1 MAVQKEIKSHL
12 ARLLA
17 TEDLI
22 VEHKDI
28 ETAQFNVQ
36 TRELLLP
43 MWDKAS
49 EEVYDMLVG
58 HEVGHALF
66 TPNVD
71 PPSDV
76 PHSILNVCE
85 DARIEKLMKRKY
97 LGIAKSFYKGYNE
110 MHKQDFFEVENEDI
124 NTFNLAD
131 RANLY
136 FKIGQFLDVSFSDAE
151 KEIISLIQNA
161 DTFTETIAAAKAL
174 HNFCQ
179 QEQEA
184 KEQVSETTEGSES
197 EGNIEFN
204 SSNDSV
210 SSGDSDTDSTDHND
224 SSVSDSDSDDSLEGG
239 DSDPNPVNRGGTT
252 SDSLETEVRTAD
264 SLADKLK
271 GLVTQNAVENV
282 YLEVNDVNLDN
293 VIVTNSDIHDY
304 VNGYWSECVE
314 RRREMERE
322 NGYDK
327 CDIFAPVDQTYD
339 DFKNSAKKEVSYLVK
354 EFECKKSA
362 DAYARASTSRTGIL
376 DTRNLHTYK
385 YNEDLFKRVT
395 MIPDGK
401 NHGLVFIL
409 DWSGSMC
416 YEMADT
422 IKQLY
427 NLVWFCKKVQIPFEV
442 YAFTN
447 EWHRNQENYQYGTK
461 LKACYEEKEHVFHID
476 TDFSLMNI
484 LSSKVNGKE
493 LDSQLKNIWRIVGCF
508 NRHTRAWYRFPPAM
522 NLSGTPLNET
532 LICLHKIL
540 PQFKKEN
547 DLQKVQC
554 IILTD
559 GEASSLPYHTMVER
573 SWEDAPRM
581 GMRNTN
587 SHQCSVRDRKL
598 GKNYT
603 IGYGYWELTDTLL
616 RNLKDKFTDVNFIGI
631 RVLQPRDAKRFVERF
646 HPYYSKEYESIMT
659 DWRRHKTFTVTGSG
673 YDAYFGLSS
682 TVLAED
688 SEFDVDHDATKA
700 QIKRAFVKSLKTKKL
715 NKKVLGEFISLVV

>member
-1 MAVQKEIKSHL
+1 MAVKKEIKSHL

-22 VEHKDI
+22 VEHKDV

-66 TPNVD
+66 TPNED

-124 NTFNLAD
+124 DTFNLAD

-151 KEIISLIQNA
+151 KEIITLIHNA
-161 DTFTETIAAAKAL
+161 ETFTDTIAAAKAL
-174 HNFCQ
+174 YTFCQ
-179 QEQEA
+179 QET
-184 KEQVSETTEGSES
+184 KEQVSQSS
-197 EGNIEFN
+197 EGVQQEGDLELNP
-204 SSNDSV
+204 SNDSV
-210 SSGDSDTDSTDHND
+210 PSGDGDTDSTDDHG

-239 DSDPNPVNRGGTT
+239 DSDSNPGIRGGTT

-271 GLVTQNAVENV
+271 DLVTKGAVENV
-282 YLEVNDVNLDN
+282 YLEVNDVDLDN
-293 VIVTNSDIHDY
+293 VIATNSDIHEY
-304 VNGYWSECVE
+304 INGYWSQCGE
-314 RRREMERE
+314 RRRDMEKE
-322 NGYDK
+322 YGYDK
-327 CDIFAPVDQTYD
+327 CDIFAPVDQSYEE
-339 DFKNSAKKEVSYLVK
+339 FKTSAKKEVSYLVK

-447 EWHRNQENYQYGTK
+447 EWYRNQENYEYGK
-461 LKACYEEKEHVFHID
+461 HRKACYEEKEHVFHID
-476 TDFSLMNI
+476 NDFCLMNI

-493 LDSQLKNIWRIVGCF
+493 LDSQLKNIWRVVGCF
-508 NRHTRAWYRFPPAM
+508 NRHTRGWYNFPPAM

-532 LICLHKIL
+532 LICLHNIL
-540 PQFKKEN
+540 PKFKKEH

-581 GMRNTN
+581 GMRNCN

-646 HPYYSKEYESIMT
+646 HPYYSKEYESIMI
-659 DWRRHKTFTVTGSG
+659 DWRKHKTFTITGSG

-688 SEFDVDHDATKA
+688 SEFDVDDSATKA

>member
-1 MAVQKEIKSHL
+1 MAVKKEIKSHL

-22 VEHKDI
+22 VEHKDV

-49 EEVYDMLVG
+49 EYVYDMLVG

-71 PPSDV
+71 PPSDI

-110 MHKQDFFEVENEDI
+110 MHKQDFFEVENENID
-124 NTFNLAD
+124 TFNLAD

-184 KEQVSETTEGSES
+184 KEQVSKISENPES
-197 EGNIEFN
+197 KDNIEFDSSDN
-204 SSNDSV
+204 SV
-210 SSGDSDTDSTDHND
+210 CSGDSDSDSTDD
-224 SSVSDSDSDDSLEGG
+224 TGSSVSDSDSDDTLEGR
-239 DSDPNPVNRGGTT
+239 DSDSNPGTRGGTT
-252 SDSLETEVRTAD
+252 SDSVETEVRTAD

-271 GLVTQNAVENV
+271 DLVTKGAVENV
-282 YLEVNDVNLDN
+282 YLEVNKVNLEN
-293 VIVTNSDIHDY
+293 VIATNSDVHDY
-304 VNGYWSECVE
+304 INGYWSQCIQ
-314 RRREMERE
+314 RRRDYEEE
-322 NGYDK
+322 HGYESRN
-327 CDIFAPVDQTYD
+327 IFGEVDQDYE

-362 DAYARASTSRTGIL
+362 DAYARASISRTGIL

-416 YEMADT
+416 HEMADT

-447 EWHRNQENYQYGTK
+447 EWHRNQENYEYGK
-461 LKACYEEKEHVFHID
+461 NLKACYEEKEHTFHID
-476 TDFSLMNI
+476 NDFSLMNL

-508 NRHTRAWYRFPPAM
+508 NRHTRSCYYFPPAM

-532 LICLHKIL
+532 LICLHEIL

-559 GEASSLPYHTMVER
+559 GEASTLPYHTMVER

-587 SHQCSVRDRKL
+587 ANSCSVRDRKL

-646 HPYYSKEYESIMT
+646 HPYYTKEYESIMT
-659 DWRRHKTFTVTGSG
+659 DWRKHKTFTVTGSG

-688 SEFDVDHDATKA
+688 SEFDVDDSATKA

>member
-1 MAVQKEIKSHL
+1 MAVKKEIKSHL

-22 VEHKDI
+22 VEHKDV

-66 TPNVD
+66 TPNID

-110 MHKQDFFEVENEDI
+110 MHKQDFFEVENENID
-124 NTFNLAD
+124 TFNLAD

-161 DTFTETIAAAKAL
+161 DTFTQTIAAAKAL

-184 KEQVSETTEGSES
+184 KEQLSEATEGVQSEIS
-197 EGNIEFN
+197 PESDG
-204 SSNDSV
+204 NDSV
-210 SSGDSDTDSTDHND
+210 PTGDSDSDSIDDTG
-224 SSVSDSDSDDSLEGG
+224 SSVSDSDSNDTLEGR
-239 DSDPNPVNRGGTT
+239 DSDPNPGTRGGTT
-252 SDSLETEVRTAD
+252 SDSVESEVRTAD

-271 GLVTQNAVENV
+271 GLITKDAVENV
-282 YLEVNDVNLDN
+282 YLEVNDVNLEN
-293 VIVTNSDIHDY
+293 VIATNSDVHEY
-304 VNGYWSECVE
+304 VNGYWSQCVE

-322 NGYDK
+322 GGYEQRNV
-327 CDIFAPVDQTYD
+327 FEEVDQSYE

-447 EWHRNQENYQYGTK
+447 EWHRNQEEYEYGK
-461 LKACYEEKEHVFHID
+461 SRIACYEEKEHTFHID
-476 TDFSLMNI
+476 NDFALMNI

-508 NRHTRAWYRFPPAM
+508 NRHGSRWYHFPPAM

-532 LICLHKIL
+532 LICLHEIL

-587 SHQCSVRDRKL
+587 AHTCTVRDRKL

-646 HPYYSKEYESIMT
+646 HPYYSKEYESIMA
-659 DWRRHKTFTVTGSG
+659 DWRKHKTFTVTGSG

-688 SEFDVDHDATKA
+688 SEFDVDEDATKA

>member
-1 MAVQKEIKSHL
+1 MAVKKEIKSHL

-22 VEHKDI
+22 VEHKDV

-49 EEVYDMLVG
+49 EYVYDMLVG

-71 PPSDV
+71 PPSDI

-110 MHKQDFFEVENEDI
+110 MHKQDFFEVENENID
-124 NTFNLAD
+124 TFNLAD

-136 FKIGQFLDVSFSDAE
+136 FKIGQFLDVSFSTPE

-161 DTFTETIAAAKAL
+161 ETFTDTIAAAKAL
-174 HNFCQ
+174 HSFCQ
-179 QEQEA
+179 QEQERE
-184 KEQVSETTEGSES
+184 EQLFDSTEEVES
-197 EGNIEFN
+197 EGNLEFDT
-204 SSNDSV
+204 SNDSV
-210 SSGDSDTDSTDHND
+210 CSGTSDSDSTDDNG
-224 SSVSDSDSDDSLEGG
+224 SSISDIDSDDSLESRDS
-239 DSDPNPVNRGGTT
+239 DSDPSTRGGTT
-252 SDSLETEVRTAD
+252 SDSVGTEVRTAD

-271 GLVTQNAVENV
+271 GLVTKGAVENV

-293 VIVTNSDIHDY
+293 VIATNSDVHDY
-304 VNGYWSECVE
+304 VNGYWSQCIQ
-314 RRREMERE
+314 RRRDYEEEHGFESR
-322 NGYDK
+322 N
-327 CDIFAPVDQTYD
+327 IFGEVDQNYE

-447 EWHRNQENYQYGTK
+447 EWHRHQENYEYGK
-461 LKACYEEKEHVFHID
+461 NLKACYEEKEYTFHIEN
-476 TDFSLMNI
+476 DFSLMNI
-484 LSSKVNGKE
+484 LSSKVNANE
-493 LDSQLKNIWRIVGCF
+493 LDSQLRNIWRIVNCF
-508 NRHTRAWYRFPPAM
+508 NRHARACYHFPPAM

-559 GEASSLPYHTMVER
+559 GEASTLPYHTMVER

-587 SHQCSVRDRKL
+587 ANSCSVRDRKL

-646 HPYYSKEYESIMT
+646 HPYYTKEYESIMT
-659 DWRRHKTFTVTGSG
+659 DWRKHKTFTVTGSG

-688 SEFDVDHDATKA
+688 SEFDVDDSATKA